1 MFNLICN
8 LRDKLDGAGA
18 GTNNGHP
25 FTGQVVVMIPLG
37 RVEHLALEAIQAVEF
52 WPGRL
57 VQLARGGNEHVRG
70 ELLAVSQCDR
80 PLVRVIVEGGFL
92 YFGLE
97 TDVIAKPVF
106 LDAVLHVAEYFPLQP
121 EFSRPVVLR
130 FEGVGVEV

>member
-1 MFNLICN
+1 MCN

-18 GTNNGHP
+18 GTNNGDS
-25 FTGQVVVMIPLG
+25 FTGQVVVMIPPG
-37 RVEHLALEAIQAVEF
+37 RVENPALEAIQAVEF

-57 VQLARGGNEHVRG
+57 VQLAGGGNEYVRG

-80 PLVRVIVEGGFL
+80 PLVRVIVKDGFL
-92 YFGLE
+92 YFRLE